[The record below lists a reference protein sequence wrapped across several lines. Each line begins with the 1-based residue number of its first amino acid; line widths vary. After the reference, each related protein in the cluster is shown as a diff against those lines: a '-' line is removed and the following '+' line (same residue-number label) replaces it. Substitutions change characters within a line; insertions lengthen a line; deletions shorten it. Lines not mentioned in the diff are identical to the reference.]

1 MRDLNIRQI
10 VSFGADAG
18 RGNLV
23 GIQTDM
29 SPTDYATA
37 AAFQAWLDGY
47 LAAAQAQGWLNAR
60 TIVVFPEYLG
70 TWLVAADE
78 GPAVTEASQVAVAI
92 RNLILRHPLALARC
106 FLTSRAPDR
115 LRDSVFRLKATIM
128 ARAYHDT
135 FSRLAARY
143 AVTIVAGS
151 ILLPGARV
159 AEGELHV
166 TDGRLQN
173 ITAVYQPD
181 GSPYSEIVR
190 KVYPI
195 ADEIPFVAAGK
206 PADLPVFDTPAG
218 RLGVLICADSWYPRP
233 YEVLRDK
240 GAEII
245 AVPSYLSPTGVWQ
258 QPWRGYSG
266 ASAPDDV
273 CQEDVGRLTEGE
285 AWLKYALAGRAPA
298 AGFRHGINVFLRGA
312 LWDLGADGHTVLV
325 RDGQVIEA
333 AHVDGAA
340 LVNSW
345 LT

>member
-37 AAFQAWLDGY
+37 AALQARLDGY
-47 LAAAQAQGWLNAR
+47 LAAAKAQGWLNAR
-60 TIVVFPEYLG
+60 TLVVFPEYLG

-78 GPAVTEASQVAVAI
+78 GRAVTETSQIAMAI
-92 RNLILRHPLALARC
+92 RNLILRHPLALARRL
-106 FLTSRAPDR
+106 LTSRAPDR
-115 LRDSVFRLKATIM
+115 LRDSVFRLKAAAM
-128 ARAYHDT
+128 ACAYHDT
-135 FSRLAARY
+135 FSWLAARY
-143 AVTIVAGS
+143 AVTVVAGS

-159 AEGELHV
+159 AQGELQV
-166 TDGRLQN
+166 ADGRLQN
-173 ITAVYQPD
+173 VAVVYGPD
-181 GSPYSEIVR
+181 GTPHPEIVR

-195 ADEIPFVAAGK
+195 ADEIPFVAAGDA
-206 PADLPVFDTPAG
+206 ADLPVFDTPAG
-218 RLGVLICADSWYPRP
+218 RLGVLICADSWYPGP
-233 YEVLRDK
+233 YAVLAGK

-245 AVPSYLSPTGVWQ
+245 AVPSYLSPTGVWR

-273 CQEDVGRLTEGE
+273 CREDTGQLTEGE

-312 LWDLGADGHTVLV
+312 LWDLGADGHTILI

-333 AHVDGAA
+333 AHVDGAV